1 MKHCLHAVLLLT
13 CLLSAAAEKPHAGPS
28 KHDLQLAR
36 KSFDHALALR
46 KQGQIEEALQELTT
60 AASLAPA
67 NMEYI
72 TARELLREQLAATY
86 IERGNLLAEVG
97 NNERAAGQFRA
108 ALSFDPESGYAQQR
122 LRDVAPVIVD
132 DPEKQHV
139 LQLLASVD
147 EIEVTPKPGK
157 QSFHVHADS
166 RALYDTIGKTFGVIM
181 SYDQGMAN
189 RRIRFDVDDV
199 DFYKAMELA
208 GKVTKSF
215 WAPVSDKMVI
225 VAEDTQ
231 EMRRQY
237 QRMSLQT
244 YYVSDIVVPT
254 DLNDLV
260 NTMRTVFD
268 VRFTA
273 IQQSKNIISVRAPRE
288 NLRIINQVL
297 DSLVEARPEI
307 LLEIKAYELNYDKLR
322 QQGLNLPT
330 SFTIFN
336 VFSEIRRVLGS
347 AAQPVI
353 DQLKQTGVIDPS
365 KIPVGSLSNLQ
376 GSPLLQPFI
385 FFGKGLGLT
394 GVTVSPISGH
404 LGFSSSVSKTLEHIT
419 VRAASGAPASMQ
431 IGTRYPIQ
439 TSVFSNLT
447 ISQSGNPVTSSS
459 IPQFQ
464 YEDLGIILKATP
476 HLQTGD
482 NVNLELDLQIKG
494 LGAQSFNGV
503 PVITNRNYKSSI
515 TLKDGEPSV
524 VAGSVTEQE
533 TRSTSGYPGVG
544 QIPLLSSILNTN
556 SKEHSRS
563 EILIVVTPHILR
575 KPFKHLS
582 PNQIWTLP

>member
-1 MKHCLHAVLLLT
+1 MKYAVHAVLLLT
-13 CLLSAAAEKPHAGPS
+13 CLTCAAAEKPRTGPS

-67 NMEYI
+67 NMEYV
-72 TARELLREQLAATY
+72 TARELLRGQIAATY
-86 IERGNLLAEVG
+86 IDRGNLLADVG
-97 NNERAAGQFRA
+97 NNERAAEQFRA

-189 RRIRFDVDDV
+189 RRIHFDVDDI

-347 AAQPVI
+347 GAQPVI

-419 VRAASGAPASMQ
+419 VRAASGAPASMT

-447 ISQSGNPVTSSS
+447 ISQSGNPVANSS

-503 PVITNRNYKSSI
+503 PVITNRAYKSSI
-515 TLKDGEPSV
+515 TVKDGEPSV

-582 PNQIWTLP
+582 PNQIWTLQ